1 MEIITGTSAQALDTE
16 VALSKEVY
24 TVEEHA
30 RNIIIQNEAQFK
42 AAAEFGRSI
51 KAKQTQVKEF
61 FEPMRMS
68 AKRAYD
74 EVLSRRK
81 QMLDPLEAAEKIVK
95 QTMSEYRVEE
105 ERRRKAAEETAR
117 KEAEEA
123 AKQKLDEAAALEKA
137 GNYEAAAYAMSDAEV
152 MDDYAK
158 TGIAYAAPVKTAGVS
173 SKKDWEIESVDPALV
188 PVSVA
193 GIEIRP
199 VDIKA
204 VLKLVRAT
212 KGAIQIPGIKVKE
225 TSVISIRK

>member
-51 KAKQTQVKEF
+51 KAKQAQVKEF

-74 EVLSRRK
+74 EVLSRKK
-81 QMLDPLEAAEKIVK
+81 QMLDPLESAEKIVK
-95 QTMSEYRVEE
+95 QTMSEYRMEE
-105 ERRRKAAEETAR
+105 ERRRKAAEEAAR
-117 KEAEEA
+117 K
-123 AKQKLDEAAALEKA
+123 KLDEAADLEKA

-158 TGIAYAAPVKTAGVS
+158 TGIAYAAPAKTAGVS
-173 SKKDWEIESVDPALV
+173 VKKDWEIESVDPALV
-188 PVSVA
+188 PISVS
-193 GIEIRP
+193 GYEIRP
-199 VDIKA
+199 VDLKA
-204 VLKLVRAT
+204 VLRLVRT
-212 KGAIQIPGIKVKE
+212 TNGMIQIPGIKIKE
-225 TSVISIRK
+225 TNVVSLRK

>member
-1 MEIITGTSAQALDTE
+1 
-16 VALSKEVY
+16 
-24 TVEEHA
+24 
-30 RNIIIQNEAQFK
+30 
-42 AAAEFGRSI
+42 
-51 KAKQTQVKEF
+51 
-61 FEPMRMS
+61 
-68 AKRAYD
+68 
-74 EVLSRRK
+74 
-81 QMLDPLEAAEKIVK
+81 MLDPLEAAEKIVK

-105 ERRRKAAEETAR
+105 ERRRKVAEEAAR

-123 AKQKLDEAAALEKA
+123 AKQKLDEAAAFEKA

-158 TGIAYAAPVKTAGVS
+158 TGIAYAAPEKTAGVS
-173 SKKDWEIESVDPALV
+173 SKKDWEIESVDSALV

-204 VLKLVRAT
+204 VLKLIRAT

>member
-30 RNIIIQNEAQFK
+30 RSITIQNEAQFK

-51 KAKQTQVKEF
+51 KAKQAQVKEF

-74 EVLSRRK
+74 E
-81 QMLDPLEAAEKIVK
+81 
-95 QTMSEYRVEE
+95 
-105 ERRRKAAEETAR
+105 RRRKAAEEAAR

-123 AKQKLDEAAALEKA
+123 AKKKLDEAADLEKA

-158 TGIAYAAPVKTAGVS
+158 TGIAYAAPAKTAGVS
-173 SKKDWEIESVDPALV
+173 VKKDWEIESVDPDLKAAL
-188 PVSVA
+188 
-193 GIEIRP
+193 R
-199 VDIKA
+199 
-204 VLKLVRAT
+204 LVRT
-212 KGAIQIPGIKVKE
+212 TNGMIQIPGIKIKE
-225 TSVISIRK
+225 TSVVSIRK

>member
-1 MEIITGTSAQALDTE
+1 
-16 VALSKEVY
+16 
-24 TVEEHA
+24 
-30 RNIIIQNEAQFK
+30 
-42 AAAEFGRSI
+42 
-51 KAKQTQVKEF
+51 
-61 FEPMRMS
+61 MS

-95 QTMSEYRVEE
+95 QTMSEYREEE
-105 ERRRKAAEETAR
+105 ERRRKAAEEAAR

-123 AKQKLDEAAALEKA
+123 AKQKLDEAAAFEKA
-137 GNYEAAAYAMSDAEV
+137 GNYEAAAYAMSDAEG

-158 TGIAYAAPVKTAGVS
+158 TGIAYVAPAKTGVS
-173 SKKDWEIESVDPALV
+173 SKKDWKIESVDPALV

>member
-16 VALSKEVY
+16 IALSKEVY

-51 KAKQTQVKEF
+51 KAKQAQVKEF

-74 EVLSRRK
+74 EVLSRKK
-81 QMLDPLEAAEKIVK
+81 QMLDPLESAEKIVK
-95 QTMSEYRVEE
+95 QTMSEYRMEE
-105 ERRRKAAEETAR
+105 ERRRKAAEEAAR

-123 AKQKLDEAAALEKA
+123 AKKKLDEAADLEKA

-158 TGIAYAAPVKTAGVS
+158 TGIAYSVPAKTAGVS
-173 SKKDWEIESVDPALV
+173 VKKDWEIESVDPALV
-188 PVSVA
+188 PISVS
-193 GIEIRP
+193 GYEIRP
-199 VDIKA
+199 VDLKA
-204 VLKLVRAT
+204 VLRLVRT
-212 KGAIQIPGIKVKE
+212 TNGMIQIPGIKIKE
-225 TSVISIRK
+225 TNVVSLRK